1 MTRLRRT
8 WAAVGGAALA
18 VAAASAGTA
27 AGGTQGLTLY
37 ANAVRVQF
45 VDHSDDRARG
55 ITKNPFNADVDAL
68 LPKSKAKQK
77 GGGPYPGDTAT
88 YSFQLFRD
96 SGLTKS
102 VGTAEYSC
110 TFAFNK
116 RAFCTA
122 NYYLKGGSIFASGPA
137 DFTSPRFQLAVTGGT
152 NKYVGASGQV
162 ASAPAADNA
171 HRLNFTIFG

>member
-1 MTRLRRT
+1 VTAGRLT
-8 WAAVGGAALA
+8 WTAIGAALLTA
-18 VAAASAGTA
+18 AAASAGTA
-27 AGGTQGLTLY
+27 ARTQSLTLY

-55 ITKNPFNADVDAL
+55 TTKNPFNADVDAL
-68 LPKSKAKQK
+68 LPKSKALQK

-88 YSFQLFRD
+88 YSFKLFRD
-96 SGLTKS
+96 PGLTKS

-116 RAFCTA
+116 KAFCTA
-122 NYYLKGGSIFASGPA
+122 NYYLKSGAILASGPA
-137 DFTSPRFQLAVTGGT
+137 DFTSPRFQLALTGGT
-152 NKYVGASGQV
+152 NTYLGASGQV
-162 ASAPAADNA
+162 ASAPAGDNA